1 MYRKILVPLDGSLFA
16 EAALPL
22 ALEIVRK
29 DEAELHLVT
38 VVPTLPAMSPAS
50 SDQGP
55 VKGWFEEERV
65 RAKRSL
71 DDMESKLR
79 EKGVAAP
86 IHTRVLAGQPVAA
99 LDERI
104 RKVEADLVVM
114 TTHGRGRLERLW
126 IGSVADG
133 LVRSGPC
140 PILLWRPREEDRTA
154 PPPEIDEIL
163 IPLDGSDA
171 SAVILPAARSL
182 ARVLDARISL
192 LTVFQRSIPL
202 GSTYIPHAAQEE
214 AQREEALDELRNYLE
229 EEAGKLRDD
238 GFEVETHVV
247 THEDPAEAIL
257 EHKRSSGADMVA
269 MATRGHGGV
278 ARLVVGSVAD
288 KVIRAGT
295 KPILVTRQHGR

>member
-22 ALEIVRK
+22 ALEVVRK
-29 DEAELHLVT
+29 EEGELHLVT
-38 VVPTLPAMSPAS
+38 VVPTLPAVSPAS
-50 SDQGP
+50 GEEGP
-55 VKGWFEEERV
+55 VKGWFEEERG
-65 RAKRSL
+65 RAKRYL
-71 DDMESKLR
+71 DETESKLR
-79 EKGVAAP
+79 EKGVTAP
-86 IHTRVLAGQPVAA
+86 IHTRVLAGQPVGA

-104 RKVEADLVVM
+104 RKVEAELVVM

-126 IGSVADG
+126 LGSVADG
-133 LVRSGPC
+133 LIRSAPC
-140 PILLWRPREEDRTA
+140 PILLWRPEEEDRSA

-163 IPLDGSDA
+163 VPLDGSDA
-171 SAVILPAARSL
+171 SAVVLPEVRSL

-214 AQREEALDELRNYLE
+214 AQREKALEELRSYLE
-229 EEAGKLRDD
+229 EVAAELRDD
-238 GFEVETHVV
+238 GFQVETHVV
-247 THEDPAEAIL
+247 THEDPADAIL
-257 EHKRSSGADMVA
+257 EHKRSGGADMVA
-269 MATRGHGGV
+269 MATRGRGGV